1 MEIIHNTGSIKTRQE
16 EENRAADLA
25 NAVAKVEFLCLLE
38 GVPVEKT
45 TQNRKV
51 HTMREHS
58 NGYFL
63 AKKNYDNGMWS
74 KAMLQMLVARDRLT
88 VAEYEEITGEKY

>member
-1 MEIIHNTGSIKTRQE
+1 MEIIHSTGSIKTRQE

-38 GVPVEKT
+38 GVPVEET
-45 TQNRKV
+45 NAEQEGMP
-51 HTMREHS
+51 H
-58 NGYFL
+58 
-63 AKKNYDNGMWS
+63 AYDNGMWS

-88 VAEYEEITGEKY
+88 AAEYEETTGENY